1 LNPTTADDSAVAFLK
16 VVSLKRWLPAK
27 TKRITEMT
35 VTLHR
40 AVTCVPALVAAAFT
54 FATTAQAQGP
64 SEVQRA
70 AIKSECRSDY
80 EAHCS
85 SIAPGGAASLEC
97 LQKNMSNLSAACAS
111 AVRAVGSPTES
122 KAEPKAE
129 PSAEPAPATAT
140 TKPSEP
146 APAVT
151 AKPAPGKRP
160 SSAQIAA
167 VRSACRPDYQKVC
180 ADVPTGGSA
189 ALQCLA
195 KNEAKLTASCKSA
208 VVAAT
213 GGTASAAA
221 PAVTGTAG
229 APANSAP
236 DAAAAAPPAPAAPA
250 LVLRPLRPREVL
262 FVARSACGADVRAL
276 CPGIEPGGGRI
287 ITCLVS
293 QAASLSPAC
302 RSVLSEFAAR

>member
-1 LNPTTADDSAVAFLK
+1 MVPPQLFLK
-16 VVSLKRWLPAK
+16 IVPLKRWLPAK

-40 AVTCVPALVAAAFT
+40 VATCAAALVAAAFT
-54 FATTAQAQGP
+54 FATTAQAQAP
-64 SEVQRA
+64 SEAQRA
-70 AIKSECRSDY
+70 AIKSECRNDY

-97 LQKNMSNLSAACAS
+97 LQKNMSSLSAACAS

-140 TKPSEP
+140 AKPSEP
-146 APAVT
+146 AAAAT

-167 VRSACRPDYQKVC
+167 VRSACRSDYPKVC
-180 ADVPTGGSA
+180 ADVPTGGAA

-195 KNEAKLTASCKSA
+195 KNEARLTASCKSA
-208 VVAAT
+208 VADAT
-213 GGTASAAA
+213 GSAA
-221 PAVTGTAG
+221 PAAATATAATGTAG
-229 APANSAP
+229 APANTAS
-236 DAAAAAPPAPAAPA
+236 DAAASPAAPA

-302 RSVLSEFAAR
+302 RSVLSAFAAR